1 MKTRKALVRLEKKG
15 CTEMANLR
23 ENVKNGKI
31 VSYRFIVC
39 LERDKHGK
47 QVRKYTTWT
56 PPEGLPSTKA
66 RRAAER
72 AAEDWEEEV
81 RAEYQKEK
89 ELGSAYRLPPE
100 KRHDDFVA
108 FIEEVWIPIHVRGRD
123 MKPTSVAFYEN
134 AVKLIKGYF
143 HGAVL
148 QELGPIELQRYFVYL
163 RTKYKTKLGKALSAK
178 SLRHQYVT
186 LNSIF
191 SYAEKQE
198 MITKNPMHKV
208 DPPKKERK
216 PVDALTQEQAAR
228 FFQLLP
234 DCPLDFRCILYL
246 LITTG
251 IRRGECMGLKWDDID
266 EEAGTLSVSRSITY
280 TPESGVVVSTPK
292 TANSVRTIPL
302 MSSTLHLLQQLKAET
317 QQAHPN
323 TILKDAFIFPKG
335 EDVFMPRDPNS
346 VTRRVKRFMRNN
358 GFPDLS
364 PHDLRHSCATLL
376 LAQGADIKSVQEI
389 LGHADAST
397 TLNFYVKADLRQM
410 QAATEKFA
418 LAFNL

>member
-1 MKTRKALVRLEKKG
+1 
-15 CTEMANLR
+15 MANLR
-23 ENVKNGKI
+23 ENKKNGKI
-31 VSYRFIVC
+31 ISYRFTVC

-56 PPEGLPSTKA
+56 PPDGLPPTKA

-89 ELGSAYRLPPE
+89 AQGSAYRLPPE
-100 KRHDDFVA
+100 KRHDDFVE
-108 FIEEVWIPIHVRGRD
+108 FIERVWLPLEVYGGNR
-123 MKPTSVAFYEN
+123 KPTTAVFYEHI
-134 AVKLIKGYF
+134 AKHITEYF
-143 HGAVL
+143 NGMVL
-148 QELGPIELQRYFVYL
+148 QDISPIDIQKYFVYL
-163 RTKYKTKLGKALSAK
+163 RTKYRTKQGNPLSAQ

-186 LNSIF
+186 LNSMF

-228 FFQLLP
+228 FFRLLP

-292 TANSVRTIPL
+292 TANGVRMIPL
-302 MSSTLHLLQQLKAET
+302 MSSALHLLRQMKTET

-323 TILKDAFIFPKG
+323 TILKGAFIFPKG
-335 EDVFMPRDPNS
+335 NEIFTPRDPNS

-410 QAATEKFA
+410 QAATEKLA
-418 LAFNL
+418 AAFNL